1 MVVMS
6 SNDIMDVRKGELT
19 KRYKLVEPLWK
30 SVGFLK
36 KKKKIKNRTTT
47 GPNCIVGLY
56 TKNTCVN
63 VTLVTIIRKRNYQHV
78 QNCRSYTG
86 KNFI

>member
-36 KKKKIKNRTTT
+36 KKLKTELPQVPTVLWACTQR
-47 GPNCIVGLY
+47 
-56 TKNTCVN
+56 
-63 VTLVTIIRKRNYQHV
+63 TLVLMSLWSQ
-78 QNCRSYTG
+78 
-86 KNFI
+86 

>member
-36 KKKKIKNRTTT
+36 KKKKLKTELPQVPTVLWACTQR
-47 GPNCIVGLY
+47 
-56 TKNTCVN
+56 
-63 VTLVTIIRKRNYQHV
+63 TLVLMSLWSQ
-78 QNCRSYTG
+78 
-86 KNFI
+86 